1 MDNEKLECFD
11 VFKKMKKNHV
21 MWETKRYTNCFSFS
35 FVGYTEVGGG
45 RFELQVEV
53 EVVMKSMASIE
64 LMEEIRRHSKEWTT
78 MNK

>member
-1 MDNEKLECFD
+1 
-11 VFKKMKKNHV
+11 MKKNHFIS
-21 MWETKRYTNCFSFS
+21 EAECYKNCFSFS

-53 EVVMKSMASIE
+53 EVVMKSKASIE
-64 LMEEIRRHSKEWTT
+64 LMEEIRRKSKKWTT

>member
-1 MDNEKLECFD
+1 
-11 VFKKMKKNHV
+11 
-21 MWETKRYTNCFSFS
+21 MWETECLKNCFSFS
-35 FVGYTEVGGG
+35 FAGYTEVGGG

-64 LMEEIRRHSKEWTT
+64 LMEEIRRKSKKWTT